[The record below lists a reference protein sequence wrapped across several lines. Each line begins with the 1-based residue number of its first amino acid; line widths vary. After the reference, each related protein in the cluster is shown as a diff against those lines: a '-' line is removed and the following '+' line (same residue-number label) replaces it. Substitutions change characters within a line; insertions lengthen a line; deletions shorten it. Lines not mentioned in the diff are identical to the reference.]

1 MLEIVIIGSGNVAQ
15 HLIKAFK
22 KSRKIKVVQVFAR
35 NTEAISHLMSI
46 SQITSDY
53 TQLKEVSLYIIA
65 VSDNSIVEVSS
76 KIPYTS
82 KVVLHTSGSISI
94 SDLDAKNI
102 RGSFYPVQT
111 FSKNKT
117 VDFRKIPICIEI
129 EQETLYKVLDI
140 IAFSISDIV
149 YKITSEQRKALHVAA
164 VFVNNFSNHLYQI
177 GNDICDENQV
187 SFAILKPLI
196 IETANKILMLSP
208 IDAQTGPAKRNDN
221 QTINSHLNFLSDEN
235 QKEIYKILTKSI
247 IDNGKKL

>member
-35 NTEAISHLMSI
+35 NKEAISHLVVPSK
-46 SQITSDY
+46 ITSNFND
-53 TQLKEVSLYIIA
+53 LKEVSLYIIA
-65 VSDNSIVEVSS
+65 VSDNAVVEVSS
-76 KIPYTS
+76 KIPFTN
-82 KVVLHTSGSISI
+82 KTVLHTSGSIAI
-94 SDLDAKNI
+94 ADLDAKNI

-111 FSKNKT
+111 FSKAKN
-117 VDFRKIPICIEI
+117 VDFKKIPICIEI
-129 EQETLYKVLDI
+129 EQETMYKVLDI

-149 YKITSEQRKALHVAA
+149 YKITSNQRKSLHIAA
-164 VFVNNFSNHLYQI
+164 VFVSNFVNHMYQI
-177 GNDICDENQV
+177 GNEICTENKV
-187 SFAILKPLI
+187 SFEILKPLI
-196 IETANKILMLSP
+196 LETANKVMQLSP
-208 IDAQTGPAKRNDN
+208 IDAQTGPAKRNDT